1 MQMTNS
7 PVVNRSARL
16 LKRLPVQ
23 LAWLYGSI
31 LLGSMLLVLAS
42 AYWLNLRSLQQE
54 EDRMVQ
60 TMGNLVS
67 LAVGRSS
74 QAGKHHLRRLVEALI
89 RDNPQIESI
98 YVVSHQGKVLAH
110 SKQELR
116 DLRIA
121 PEQLRRLQAKARAG
135 SASIQVVQEGEHWI
149 KELVLPFRSGYE
161 RRFEGLLV
169 MRLRVDDL
177 VAKRVAVRQ
186 TILVVGLLIA
196 LSGLFMLLLISRRL
210 ARPLQN
216 MAAQYSGL
224 LENTPMHVA
233 IYDREGR
240 VLEVSDSFL
249 REFPDHGPGTLKRD
263 WLRIMPVS
271 LAQAVEQ
278 DDRVVLEEGQF
289 LAVEYEMPWHG
300 RKRYYETR
308 KFPVL
313 LDENGRV
320 EVMCAMFWDVTRI
333 RRAQAQYELAQQALN
348 AVREGIAIT
357 DTTGMIEQVNPSM
370 GRLLGL
376 DEAELLGSPLF
387 DFMTDTLGEPIEEQ
401 CLQQIE
407 VFQSWENEVQLKGR
421 GGSLPAWASVSPV
434 TSENGP
440 GVDRYVFVFTDL
452 SEKKKQERRVERLA
466 YYDQL
471 TGLPNRRL
479 FDDRLRIR
487 LSSARRHGKKLG
499 LMLLDL
505 DNFKNIN
512 DQMGHQAGDEV
523 LCGVAERLRA
533 ALRTEDTVARLGG
546 DEFVVILPVVERVQD
561 VAVVADKLIETLA
574 EPMEVAGHQI
584 HIHASI
590 GIVFYPD
597 DSENTS
603 ELLQYADLSMYSAK
617 QAGKNR
623 YQFFSR
629 EMQEELHAR
638 VQLDQELRAAIER
651 LEFIFHYQPKIDLGT
666 GHVIGAEA
674 LIRWQHPER
683 GLLYPGAFIDQAE
696 KSGLIVPIMRQMML
710 GLKEDLVRFRH
721 QFGPAFRLAV
731 NVSPVEFAQK
741 DFLYFIQQ
749 LSSEEGW
756 AEDMVELEITEN
768 MIMED
773 VDEAVARM
781 RELSEWGFSLA
792 IDDFGTGFSSLNYLK
807 RFPIDTLKIDQSFL
821 RELPEERS
829 DVAIVR
835 AMIYMAER
843 LGLEVVAEGVET
855 VEQIRWLHEH
865 GCRIV
870 QGYYFSK
877 PIAATELLESQE
889 AISRLWKD
897 ALGFVS

>member
-1 MQMTNS
+1 MSNS
-7 PVVNRSARL
+7 SVVNRSTRL

-31 LLGSMLLVLAS
+31 LLGSILLVLAS

-54 EDRMVQ
+54 EDRMVR

-74 QAGKHHLRRLVEALI
+74 QAGKHHLRRLIEALI

-110 SKQELR
+110 SNQELR

-121 PEQLRRLQAKARAG
+121 PEQLQYLQAKARAG
-135 SASIQVVQEGEHWI
+135 SASIQVVQEGQHWI
-149 KELVLPFRSGYE
+149 KELVLPFKSGFE
-161 RRFEGLLV
+161 RRFDGLLV

-177 VAKRVAVRQ
+177 VAKRVAVRH
-186 TILVVGLLIA
+186 TILIVGLLIA
-196 LSGLFMLLLISRRL
+196 VTGLFLLLLISRKL

-224 LENTPMHVA
+224 LENTPMHVT
-233 IYDREGR
+233 IYDREGK
-240 VLEVSDSFL
+240 VLDVSDSFL
-249 REFPDHGPGTLKRD
+249 REFPEHGPGTFKQD
-263 WLRIMPVS
+263 WLRIMPVV
-271 LAQAVEQ
+271 LAKAVEQ

-289 LAVEYEMPWHG
+289 LAVEYEMPWQG
-300 RKRYYETR
+300 RKRFYETR

-313 LDENGRV
+313 LDENGQV
-320 EVMCAMFWDVTRI
+320 EVMCAMFWDVTKI
-333 RRAQAQYELAQQALN
+333 RRTQAQYELAQQALN

-357 DTTGMIEQVNPSM
+357 DTTGVIEQVNPSM

-376 DEAELLGSPLF
+376 DESALLGKRLF
-387 DFMTDTLGEPIEEQ
+387 DFMTDALGEPLEEQ

-407 VFQSWENEVQLKGR
+407 VFHSWENEVQLQGKDQA
-421 GGSLPAWASVSPV
+421 LPAWVSVAPV
-434 TSENGP
+434 SSDSGP

-452 SEKKKQERRVERLA
+452 SEKKKQERQVEHLA

-487 LSSARRHGKKLG
+487 LSSARRHGKKLA

-505 DNFKNIN
+505 DNFKTIN
-512 DQMGHQAGDEV
+512 DQMGHQAGDQV
-523 LCGVAERLRA
+523 LCEVANRLRA
-533 ALRTEDTVARLGG
+533 TLRAEDTVARLGG
-546 DEFVVILPVVERVQD
+546 DEFVVILPAVERIQD
-561 VAVVADKLIETLA
+561 VASVADKLIEALA
-574 EPMEVAGHQI
+574 EPMEVAGNQI
-584 HIHASI
+584 HMYASI

-597 DSENTS
+597 DSEDTS

-638 VQLDQELRAAIER
+638 VQLDRELRTAIKR
-651 LEFIFHYQPKIDLGT
+651 ADFVFHYQPKVDLAT
-666 GHVIGAEA
+666 GHVVGAEA

-696 KSGLIVPIMRQMML
+696 KSGLIVPIMRQML
-710 GLKEDLVRFRH
+710 VGLKEDLVRFRNC
-721 QFGPAFRLAV
+721 FGPSFRLAV
-731 NVSPVEFAQK
+731 NISPVEFAQQ
-741 DFLYFIQQ
+741 DFLKFIKQF
-749 LSSEEGW
+749 SKADGW

-821 RELPEERS
+821 RELPDEKS

-855 VEQIRWLHEH
+855 VEQVRWLHEH
-865 GCRIV
+865 GCRTV

-877 PIAATELLESQE
+877 PIVADDLLESQE
-889 AISRLWKD
+889 AIRGRWKD